1 MVVSP
6 PAMTEAE
13 LLKISTFVEN
23 EFGIRMP
30 REKKPLLEGRLAKRV
45 VATGQKNYGQYL
57 DFVTRD
63 PAGRDEYLV
72 FADLVSTH
80 ETSFFREP
88 GHLNFLEK
96 WVPEW
101 RRRNQGQQF
110 QLLSAAC
117 STGEEAYSAA
127 MVLDAAFEAEG
138 DLPRYQV
145 EGIDIS
151 DRAVGIAQRG
161 VYLAEPTRKIPQHLS
176 SRYLMEGMG
185 TKAHLRRFVPE
196 LRGRMLFHM
205 GNLLGAP
212 GFQSQR
218 YDVIFCRN
226 VLIYFDAQTQK
237 QVLGLLLS
245 HLRDDGLLILGH
257 SETMAAIEFP
267 VRSLAP
273 AVYQPKGSR

>member
-1 MVVSP
+1 MLVSP
-6 PAMTEAE
+6 AAMTEAE

-45 VATGQKNYGQYL
+45 VATGQKNYGSYL

-88 GHLNFLEK
+88 GHLTFLEN
-96 WVPEW
+96 WLPAW
-101 RRRNQGQQF
+101 QRRNEGRQLH
-110 QLLSAAC
+110 LLSAAC

-127 MVLDAAFEAEG
+127 MVLDASFDAEG
-138 DLPRYQV
+138 ELPRFQV

-161 VYLAEPTRKIPQHLS
+161 VYLAEPTRKIPSPLA
-176 SRYLMEGMG
+176 SRYLMEGLG
-185 TKAHLRRFVPE
+185 NKSHLRRIVPE
-196 LRGRMLFHM
+196 LRSKTLFHM

-226 VLIYFDAQTQK
+226 VLIYFDPPTQK
-237 QVLGLLLS
+237 QVLRLLLS

-257 SETMAAIEFP
+257 SETMAAVEFP

-273 AVYQPKGSR
+273 AVYQPKA

>member
-1 MVVSP
+1 
-6 PAMTEAE
+6 MTEAE

-45 VATGQKNYGQYL
+45 LATGQKSYGTYL

-80 ETSFFREP
+80 ETSFFRES
-88 GHLNFLEK
+88 GHLTFLEK
-96 WVPEW
+96 WMPGW
-101 RRRNQGQQF
+101 QRRNQGRQF

-127 MVLDAAFEAEG
+127 MVVDAAFEAAG
-138 DLPRYQV
+138 DLQRYQV

-151 DRAVGIAQRG
+151 DRAVGIAHRG
-161 VYLAEPTRKIPQHLS
+161 VYLAEPTRKIPHALAN
-176 SRYLMEGMG
+176 RYLMEGVG
-185 TKAHLRRFVPE
+185 NKAHLRRFVPE
-196 LRGRMLFHM
+196 LRSRMLFHM
-205 GNLLGAP
+205 GNLLGSP

-226 VLIYFDAQTQK
+226 VLIYFDSATQK
-237 QVLGLLLS
+237 QVLKMLLN

-257 SETMAAIEFP
+257 SETMAAGEFP
-267 VRSLAP
+267 VKSLAP
-273 AVYQPKGSR
+273 AVYQPKGLR